1 MTTKVYVHRGR
12 IMVGDR
18 EVSLL
23 SGAVHYWRLHPQSW
37 TAVLRSVKDLGLE
50 TIDTYIPWEFHE
62 IRKNEFDFTGETD
75 SRRNL
80 LTFMQLTRKMGL
92 WIIARPGPFIYSEW
106 VNMGI
111 PTDVAGY
118 HRLHKQFTARAR
130 EYIRAVSEVLIPF
143 QASRG
148 GHIIL
153 LQSDNE
159 TDTFEYCYEEQLG
172 LGTKP
177 GLFQKFLR
185 GKYGDIERLNARWG
199 TTYTS
204 FEQARPVMSSVNLT
218 PEYHIRYLDFFEF
231 RADYIN
237 QCVHFYAEVYRRN
250 GFDIPIMHNTY
261 DVLNVQDFRG
271 LSEVVDLVGAD
282 SYPSNEFRSKKRAS
296 GEQTSQR
303 RFAEIF
309 RYLRTFSE
317 TAYLAEYES
326 GIGHGLHYYTGVLTP
341 NQYTLTFLT
350 AIQAGIHA
358 LNWYMLVNRDNWMMC
373 PINEWG
379 RKNQELFRVYAENTQ
394 LYKEMDVPDLE
405 KLTDTSAFFYLGHQA
420 FQQATAD
427 STMIALYDSGIDYE
441 LYNIETGKIKKPLLF
456 YAGSNWLPRSGQE
469 QLLRYVQEGGNL
481 VFFQTHPLYDENWV
495 RHDGLGLNCP
505 DRVTNEPF
513 LDHLATETEVDL
525 KGATVRTRAPF
536 YVFDQDV
543 SGEPI
548 YGTRVD
554 ADIPDTDFEENQYLR
569 SLVIGHRY
577 VVGYREKRGAGSI
590 TVLGVRPS
598 GAIITAIHNFLGIP
612 IYLSTRAETVKTAL
626 FRREEYLFAVLLN
639 LGDYPVHAPLDLSPH
654 LPRDSGAKAI
664 SLRAGFT
671 VDDRL
676 LGEGRLY
683 VDIPRKEGTVVKISQ
698 S

>member
-1 MTTKVYVHRGR
+1 MATKVYVHRGR

-23 SGAVHYWRLHPQSW
+23 SGAVHYWRLHPKSW
-37 TAVLRSVKDLGLE
+37 AAVLRSVKDMGLE

-62 IRKNEFDFTGETD
+62 IRRNDFDFTGETD

-80 LTFMQLTRKMGL
+80 LSFMQLTRDMGL
-92 WIIARPGPFIYSEW
+92 WVIARPGPFIYSEW
-106 VNMGI
+106 VNMGV

-118 HRLHKQFTARAR
+118 HRLHEHFTSRAR
-130 EYIRAVSEVLIPF
+130 EYIQAVSKVLVPF
-143 QASRG
+143 QADRG
-148 GHIIL
+148 GHIVL

-159 TDTFEYCYEEQLG
+159 ADTFEYCYEEQLG
-172 LGTKP
+172 LGTTP
-177 GLFQKFLR
+177 GPFQDFLR
-185 GKYGDIERLNARWG
+185 GKYEEIQRLNARWG
-199 TTYTS
+199 TAYTS
-204 FEQARPVMSSVNLT
+204 FEQARPIMSPIDLT
-218 PEYHIRYLDFFEF
+218 PDYHIRYLDFFEF

-237 QCVHFYAEVYRRN
+237 RCVHFYAEEYRKN
-250 GFDIPIMHNTY
+250 GFVIPTMHNTY

-303 RFAEIF
+303 RFAEVF

-326 GIGHGLHYYTGVLTP
+326 GIGHGLHYYSGVLTP
-341 NQYTLTFLT
+341 NQNTLTFLT

-379 RKNQELFRVYAENTQ
+379 RKNLELFRVYAENTRI
-394 LYKEMDVPDLE
+394 YKEMDVPNLE
-405 KLTDTSAFFYLGHQA
+405 KLTDTSALFYLGHQV
-420 FQQATAD
+420 FQAATAD
-427 STMIALYDSGIDYE
+427 PTMIALYDSGVDYE
-441 LYNIETGKIKKPLLF
+441 FYNIETGKIKKPLLI
-456 YAGSNWLPRSGQE
+456 YAGSNWLPRNYQE
-469 QLLRYVQEGGNL
+469 QLAQYVQDGGNL
-481 VFFQTHPLYDENWV
+481 VFFQTFPLYDENWK
-495 RHDGLGLNCP
+495 RYNGLDLRLP

-513 LDHLATETEVDL
+513 LDHLATETEVDFQGF
-525 KGATVRTRAPF
+525 KARTRAPF

-543 SGEPI
+543 PGEPI

-569 SLVIGHRY
+569 SLVIGHKY

-598 GAIITAIHNFLGIP
+598 GRFITTIHHFLDIP
-612 IYLSTRAETVKTAL
+612 IYLSAQSEAVKTAL
-626 FRREEYLFAVLLN
+626 FRRGEEMYAVLIN
-639 LGDYPVHAPLDLSPH
+639 LSDYPVHTSLNFIPQLLQGNKPMAT
-654 LPRDSGAKAI
+654 
-664 SLRAGFT
+664 SLRSDYT
-671 VDDRL
+671 VDDRM
-676 LGEGRLY
+676 LGDGRLY
-683 VDIPRKEGTVVKISQ
+683 VDLPRKEGTVIKISQ
-698 S
+698 G